1 MLQAVLTVV
10 TPVFLIAAL
19 GFVWIRREQPF
30 DNHTISSLVMYL
42 GSPCLIYSSLT
53 THAPSLPVLAEVAG
67 AAVFVL
73 VCSVAAALL
82 FLRVVGWPVATYLPS
97 LVQPNGGNMGLPV
110 ALLAF
115 GETGLALGMAYFFVL
130 SVSQYTLGL
139 AVSSGT
145 FQPSQLLKQ
154 PVIWAV
160 VVVLTVLTTGY
171 TPPRWFDET
180 TRLLGGLTIPAMLLM
195 LGTSLARLNVT
206 DVGETL
212 TIAVLRLLL
221 GLALGYSAILIFDL
235 SGVVAGIVLLQST
248 MPAAVFNYVFAERYQ
263 RNPDKVAAVILQS
276 TLISVVTLPLLVAW
290 AMTL

>member
-19 GFVWIRREQPF
+19 GFIWIRRDQPF

-53 THAPSLPVLAEVAG
+53 THAPNLTVLFEVAG
-67 AAVFVL
+67 AALFVL
-73 VCSVAAALL
+73 VSNVALAYG
-82 FLRVVGWPVATYLPS
+82 FLRLRGWPVASFLPS

-145 FQPSQLLKQ
+145 FQPTQLLKQ

-160 VVVLTVLTTGY
+160 LVVLLVLTTGY
-171 TPPRWFDET
+171 QPPRWFEET

-195 LGTSLARLNVT
+195 LGTSLARLNIT
-206 DVGETL
+206 NVGQTM
-212 TIAVLRLLL
+212 TIAVLRLLFGLTL
-221 GLALGYSAILIFDL
+221 GLAAIWLFAL
-235 SGVVAGIVLLQST
+235 EGAVAGIVLLQST
-248 MPAAVFNYVFAERYQ
+248 MPAAVFNYVFAERYG
-263 RNPDKVAAVILQS
+263 RDPDKVAAVILQS
-276 TLISVVTLPLLVAW
+276 TLLAVITLPILVGW
-290 AMTL
+290 AMTF

>member
-19 GFVWIRREQPF
+19 GFIWIRRDQPF

-53 THAPSLPVLAEVAG
+53 THAPNLTVLFEVAG
-67 AAVFVL
+67 AALFVL
-73 VCSVAAALL
+73 VSNVALAYG
-82 FLRVVGWPVATYLPS
+82 FLRLRGWPVASFLPS

-110 ALLAF
+110 AFLAF

-145 FQPSQLLKQ
+145 FQPTQLLKQ

-160 VVVLTVLTTGY
+160 LVVLLVLTTGY
-171 TPPRWFDET
+171 QPPRWFEET

-195 LGTSLARLNVT
+195 LGTSLARLNIT
-206 DVGETL
+206 NVGQSM
-212 TIAVLRLLL
+212 TIAVLRLLFGLTL
-221 GLALGYSAILIFDL
+221 GLAAIWLFAL
-235 SGVVAGIVLLQST
+235 EGAVAGIVLLQST
-248 MPAAVFNYVFAERYQ
+248 MPAAVFNYVFAERYG
-263 RNPDKVAAVILQS
+263 RDPDKVAAVILQS
-276 TLISVVTLPLLVAW
+276 TLLAVITLPILVGW
-290 AMTL
+290 AMTF

>member
-19 GFVWIRREQPF
+19 GYIWIRREQPF
-30 DNHTISSLVMYL
+30 DNLTISSLVMYL

-53 THAPSLPVLAEVAG
+53 AHAPSLPVLAEVAG

-73 VCSVAAALL
+73 ACSVAVAFL
-82 FLRVVGWPVATYLPS
+82 FLRAMGWPIATYLPS

-180 TRLLGGLTIPAMLLM
+180 ARLLGGLTIPAMLLM

-212 TIAVLRLLL
+212 TIAALRLLL

-263 RNPDKVAAVILQS
+263 RDPDKVAAVILQS

>member
-19 GFVWIRREQPF
+19 GFIWIRRDQPF

-53 THAPSLPVLAEVAG
+53 THAPNLTVLFEVAG
-67 AAVFVL
+67 AALFVL
-73 VCSVAAALL
+73 LSSVALAYG
-82 FLRVVGWPVATYLPS
+82 FLRLRGWPVASFLPS

-145 FQPSQLLKQ
+145 FQPTLLLKQ

-160 VVVLTVLTTGY
+160 LVVFAVLTTGY
-171 TPPRWFDET
+171 QPPRWFEET

-195 LGTSLARLNVT
+195 LGTSLARLKIT
-206 DVGETL
+206 DAGQTM
-212 TIAVLRLLL
+212 TIAVLRLLFGLTL
-221 GLALGYSAILIFDL
+221 GLAAIELFAL
-235 SGVVAGIVLLQST
+235 EGAVAGIVLLQST
-248 MPAAVFNYVFAERYQ
+248 MPAAVFNYVFAERYG
-263 RNPDKVAAVILQS
+263 RDPDKVAAVILQS
-276 TLISVVTLPLLVAW
+276 TLLAVITLPILVGW
-290 AMTL
+290 AMTF